1 MRPVH
6 VVQMLVLALLWGS
19 AYLFMRASVPAFGPA
34 PMVFVRMAL
43 GSALVLLPLALWRC
57 GWRPFVRHWRGLTVF
72 GLAFTV
78 VPFLGLGWAAKS
90 ISAGMLAVLQ
100 AAAPLFAAIVGR
112 AWVGERITR
121 GRALGLLVGFVGVAL
136 LVWDKVGV
144 HDEAGLAVLVTLF
157 VTALWGVSSNYARM
171 RLHAV
176 DPVVLAAGSI
186 GVAALALAPMAVLGW
201 PEQPPGAKAWAEVVF
216 LGVASSG
223 VGFLMYFA
231 LLRNI
236 GPVRAT
242 SVTFLN
248 PVVAIVSGAL
258 YLGEAITLQIV
269 AGCAVILVGT
279 ALTLGLLP
287 GPGGAGRSG
296 GR

>member
-1 MRPVH
+1 MRPIH
-6 VVQMLVLALLWGS
+6 VVQLLVLALLWGS
-19 AYLFMRASVPAFGPA
+19 AYLFMRASVPAFGPG
-34 PMVFVRMAL
+34 PMVFIRMAL

-57 GWRPFVRHWRGLTVF
+57 GWRPFRQHWRGLLVF
-72 GLAFTV
+72 GVAFTV
-78 VPFLGLGWAAKS
+78 VPFLGLGYAAKS

-100 AAAPLFAAIVGR
+100 SAAPLFAAIVGR
-112 AWVGERITR
+112 LWTGEPITR
-121 GRALGLLVGFVGVAL
+121 GRALGLLIGFVGVGL
-136 LVWDKVGV
+136 LVWDKIGLREDAGV
-144 HDEAGLAVLVTLF
+144 AILVTLF
-157 VTALWGVSSNYARM
+157 VTALWGVSSNYART

-186 GVAALALAPMAVLGW
+186 GVAALALAPMAFATW
-201 PEQPPGAKAWAEVVF
+201 PAEPPGAKAWAEVVF

-223 VGFLMYFA
+223 IGFLMYFS

-248 PVVAIVSGAL
+248 PVVAIVAGAL
-258 YLGEAITLQIV
+258 YLGEAITLQV
-269 AGCAVILVGT
+269 VVGCGVILVGT

-287 GPGGAGRSG
+287 WRKGPPRS
-296 GR
+296 RA